1 MRPGLLVKIWRGM
14 RGLEVKKTWNFSQNY
29 VSTACLLY
37 SLLRAAKNSLKFILA
52 VAPASFCIG
61 RAACSPLSG
70 TTNRTADFLSKTLY
84 FMDELYQNF
93 IKLE

>member
-1 MRPGLLVKIWRGM
+1 M
-14 RGLEVKKTWNFSQNY
+14 NFSQKY
-29 VSTACLLY
+29 VSTDRLLY
-37 SLLRAAKNSLKFILA
+37 SLLRGAKNSLKSLLA
-52 VAPASFCIG
+52 VVPASFSIG

-70 TTNRTADFLSKTLY
+70 ATNRTADFLSKTLY